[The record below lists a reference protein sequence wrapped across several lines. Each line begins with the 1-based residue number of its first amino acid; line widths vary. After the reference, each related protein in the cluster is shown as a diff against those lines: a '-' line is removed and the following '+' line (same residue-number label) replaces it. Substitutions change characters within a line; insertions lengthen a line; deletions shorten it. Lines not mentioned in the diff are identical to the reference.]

1 MGNIDIFSI
10 EPHQVSRNLRGY
22 SIFFYGEPKSGKTT
36 TASKFEKNL
45 LLAFEKGYNAI
56 PGVMVQPINNW
67 AEFRKVLR
75 QLKEDRAKEMFY
87 TITVDT
93 VDIAYD
99 YCTKYICDNAI
110 RPDGGYGV
118 DNISDIPFGKG
129 YALVSK
135 EFDECLRSI
144 VMMDYGLVLISHAT
158 DKAFKDEQGQ
168 EYNKIV
174 PTLDK
179 RANNI
184 VARMADII
192 GYSRVVTDNEGNSST
207 KLFMRGTSRF
217 EAGSRFKYT
226 PDYIDFSYQN
236 LVDAIATAIDKQAE
250 EDGLEY
256 FTDQKNNAYKD
267 TTSELD
273 FDTLLKQCNDLIKNM
288 IENNSEDVFK
298 EFYQPRIVQI
308 TDKYLGRG
316 QKISQCSREQVEAL
330 SLIADDLTILAKTP
344 ANVE

>member
-1 MGNIDIFSI
+1 
-10 EPHQVSRNLRGY
+10 
-22 SIFFYGEPKSGKTT
+22 
-36 TASKFEKNL
+36 
-45 LLAFEKGYNAI
+45 
-56 PGVMVQPINNW
+56 MVQPINNW

-87 TITVDT
+87 TVTIDT
-93 VDIAYD
+93 ADIAYD
-99 YCTKYICDNAI
+99 YCTKYICDNAQ
-110 RPDGGYGV
+110 RSDGGFGV
-118 DNISDIPFGKG
+118 DNIADIPYGKG
-129 YALVSK
+129 YALVAK

-192 GYSRVVTDNEGNSST
+192 GYSRVVTDNEGNNST
-207 KLFMRGTSRF
+207 KLFMRGTSRY

-236 LVDAIATAIDKQAE
+236 LVEAISTAIDRQSK
-250 EDGLEY
+250 EDGAEF
-256 FTDQKNNAYKD
+256 FTDQKSNVYKD
-267 TTSELD
+267 TTSDLNYDELM
-273 FDTLLKQCNDLIKNM
+273 TNCNALIKAM
-288 IENNSEDVFK
+288 IDNNSEEIFK

-316 QKISQCSREQVEAL
+316 QKMNQCSREQVEAL
-330 SLIADDLTILAKTP
+330 SLIYDDLSELSKLSVDSSMEE
-344 ANVE
+344 N